1 MRPTGLAKAVT
12 VVGRMTIIL
21 ILAAAFVRVAIPSAS
36 AQQMGIIATVNSAPI
51 SEYDLRARL
60 ELVMAMSG
68 LPRNRQTVQQLAP
81 KVVDTLIEEELKR
94 QEAETLGIEV
104 SQEEV
109 QSAVRRFEQARN
121 MPAGAMLEMLKT
133 MNLSE
138 EVLYQQIRADLSW
151 RDALRRR
158 FRALTQVSDE
168 EIDEELARM
177 EAEKGKP
184 VALLSEI
191 FLPVDQPD
199 KEQEVRAVANRII
212 SELKNGA
219 PFQTMA
225 TTFSQSPTAAVG
237 GDLGWVS
244 VGTLAPEA
252 GRALAAMKTGDY
264 SEPIRS
270 RDGFS
275 VYWLRDQRVSQGATG
290 PSADPQI
297 ELQQV
302 TIPVKDVS
310 PTSGAENELDLAKR
324 LRLRAN
330 NCQDMADMPRT
341 VAGGLTADK
350 LKLRLSQLS
359 PLVKESI
366 KDLPDG
372 TPSEVIKVPG
382 AYMLFMVCERVA
394 ENSEEIVRAQVRR
407 RLIDARLDLAARQF
421 MRDLRRNAFIERR

>member
-1 MRPTGLAKAVT
+1 MPIAPFTPMRPTGLAKAVT

-341 VAGGLTADK
+341 
-350 LKLRLSQLS
+350 
-359 PLVKESI
+359 
-366 KDLPDG
+366 
-372 TPSEVIKVPG
+372 
-382 AYMLFMVCERVA
+382 
-394 ENSEEIVRAQVRR
+394 
-407 RLIDARLDLAARQF
+407 
-421 MRDLRRNAFIERR
+421 